1 MKKAHETQ
9 LQKIFGKLYTISLE
23 LNSLKEEL
31 EAEHERLEQ
40 NFQEIEEKYDNTD
53 EPSDA
58 LEKRYEKASDDFD
71 EIDEVFSAVDS
82 ANDTLESCIEELIE
96 GLQPD
101 IVEEMKNA
109 IDNGKKQNVALP
121 KKDLNMKQVSEM
133 EMKVISFVED
143 SKNGE
148 YLLNLSVTT
157 DIQKKPRKMCF
168 RWNGNFWET
177 TPNSDKLPYLQESA
191 VKEYKEKEQE
201 LLAMIWENRKTP
213 AVCGSITF
221 EEKE

>member
-23 LNSLKEEL
+23 LNSLKDEL

-40 NFQEIEEKYDNTD
+40 IFQEIEEKYDNTD
-53 EPSDA
+53 DPSDA

-82 ANDTLESCIEELIE
+82 ANDTLESCIDELIE
-96 GLQPD
+96 GMQPD

-109 IDNGKKQNVALP
+109 IDSGKRANVALP
-121 KKDLNMKQVSEM
+121 KKELSMKQVTEM
-133 EMKVISFVED
+133 LMKVTSFVED
-143 SKNGE
+143 SNKGDYILCMNV
-148 YLLNLSVTT
+148 ST

-168 RWNGNFWET
+168 RWNGVLWET
-177 TPNSDKLPYLQESA
+177 TQNSDKLPYLQESA
-191 VKEYKEKEQE
+191 LHEYKEKEQE
-201 LLAMIWENRKTP
+201 FLATIWENRKTP
-213 AVCGSITF
+213 SVCASITF
-221 EEKE
+221 EEK